1 MVETNDD
8 DNEAAEEKE
17 VVDEKSI
24 DILDSL
30 PLLERLR
37 GVSRAG
43 SLRVLIIIDDWCPV
57 KE

>member
-1 MVETNDD
+1 M
-8 DNEAAEEKE
+8 
-17 VVDEKSI
+17 VDEKSI

-43 SLRVLIIIDDWCPV
+43 LLRVLIINDDFGV
-57 KE
+57 Q